1 MGVPTPH
8 GAAWTW
14 IATNCGLFLP
24 HGSLALLFPAS
35 KRMGVFRAIK
45 ALFLQGEL
53 MRRKPL
59 WQVKKNPKKGN
70 KP

>member
-53 MRRKPL
+53 MRR
-59 WQVKKNPKKGN
+59 
-70 KP
+70 